1 MKIYIITDK
10 ISREQ
15 LSIEVNTKIKSDFD
29 KEEISIT
36 LITAIDKIKLGKYLL
51 VAEDDVNDFLAIA
64 KAASLSREFDEV
76 VICDRINTLNEIISK
91 IDIHPLLITL
101 DFKIGDEASIFLD
114 TSKIYN
120 ALKSKFKNTE
130 VIGYTNYETPNE
142 DDLGNQAKQLLELL
156 IEKKESV
163 FDKYSINR
171 PEALANIFRDKI
183 RISKF
188 KKENTEIKVE
198 NKSLKNTLN
207 YANSNLPISSGKKYI
222 IGNSLP
228 MRLLYN
234 EMQQLKNITPNVLI
248 IGERGT
254 EKELVARSIYEDSPI
269 GQGSVYPYIEVNC
282 AEFSEDNNSI
292 ISQLFGHVKGA
303 FTGAISNRKGV
314 FEVADNGTVFLDE
327 IGNLTKT
334 VQEKLLRFLET
345 GRFNKLGNEYKLQ
358 PSKVRLIC
366 ATNKNI
372 DQLKNDGEFRKDFY
386 DRIATVVIKV
396 PPLSERTEDIP
407 YLADFLISNEK
418 ILNDNFGNSKIRFTI
433 TNDAKV
439 FLSKQNFEGNV
450 RDLKNVLIRS
460 MIKAMASDNKIDI
473 THIIDT
479 MHIIESLPDEAKTV
493 TKSIEDCAAAKLF
506 LDKIHNIVLSKFN
519 SQEKVSQEEVASHF
533 ITKTGQY
540 GLKKEVFSTDYFK
553 PHKAC
558 IEKLISEKDNVWK
571 ETIEKCGFIRNCKS
585 KI

>member
-10 ISREQ
+10 ISREH

-29 KEEISIT
+29 KEEIIIT

-51 VAEDDVNDFLAIA
+51 VAEDDINDFLAIA

-76 VICDRINTLNEIISK
+76 IVCDRITTLNEVISK

-120 ALKSKFKNTE
+120 ALKGKFKNTE

-142 DDLGNQAKQLLELL
+142 DDLGNQARQLIELL

-183 RISKF
+183 RISKY

-198 NKSLKNTLN
+198 NKRLKNTLN

-222 IGNSLP
+222 IGDSLP
-228 MRLLYN
+228 MRILYK
-234 EMQQLKNITPNVLI
+234 EMQLLKGNTSNVLI
-248 IGERGT
+248 IGESGT
-254 EKELVARSIYEDSPI
+254 GKELIAQAIYEDSPL
-269 GQGSVYPYIEVNC
+269 GTGTQFPYIDFNC
-282 AEFSEDNNSI
+282 GEFSEDNNSI
-292 ISQLFGHVKGA
+292 ISALFGHVKGA
-303 FTGAISNRKGV
+303 FTGAIADRKGV
-314 FEVADNGTVFLDE
+314 FEIANNGTVFLDE
-327 IGNLTKT
+327 IGNLSKP

-345 GRFNKLGNEYKLQ
+345 GRYYRLGDEFISKK
-358 PSKVRLIC
+358 SKVRLIC
-366 ATNKNI
+366 ATNKSI
-372 DQLKNDGEFRKDFY
+372 EQLRSDEEFRDDFY
-386 DRIATVVIKV
+386 HRIATVVVKV
-396 PPLSERTEDIP
+396 PSLTERKEDIP
-407 YLADFLISNEK
+407 KLVDYLISNEETLLK
-418 ILNDNFGNSKIRFTI
+418 HFRNSKIRFTI
-433 TNDAKV
+433 SDEAKDK
-439 FLSKQNFEGNV
+439 LSNQKFEGNV
-450 RDLKNVLIRS
+450 RGLLNVLVNS
-460 MIKAMASDNKIDI
+460 MNRARGNDNKINVI
-473 THIIDT
+473 HINESIQSEPKSNP
-479 MHIIESLPDEAKTV
+479 IIK
-493 TKSIEDCAAAKLF
+493 EDCAAAKLF
-506 LDKIHNIVLSKFN
+506 LDKIQNIVLSKFN

-558 IEKLISEKDNVWK
+558 IEKLISEKDNEWK
-571 ETIEKCGFIRNCKS
+571 ETIKKCGFIRNCKT
-585 KI
+585 KM